1 MDQQLASLADQITTL
16 KNLSTQIAK
25 EFRSLQKQYDRER
38 KIDHGPKKRRRGKK
52 PSGFASPSE
61 VTPALKDFL
70 GLDRDSKI
78 ARTEVTK
85 LVIAYVKEHKL
96 NSGTKINLDDKLRTI
111 ITAPADSDLS
121 FFNLQTHINHHFL
134 KSTTT

>member
-96 NSGTKINLDDKLRTI
+96 NSGTKINL
-111 ITAPADSDLS
+111 
-121 FFNLQTHINHHFL
+121 
-134 KSTTT
+134 